1 MDSAQSVESS
11 NDFRS
16 DSSSLQSENVN
27 SPNEIDTKIEEHRH
41 LDGINSFGKLDQMK
55 YIYLIVFT
63 ETGEVIDHSPPL
75 RTPLI
80 SGEGVV
86 IPAPLIDQAI
96 QSEIISDEI
105 TQVQLR
111 TAHVNQE
118 NSGNIGVLIRDN
130 GVATQPKKSSI
141 KVKTVK
147 RSRGIKE
154 IDFPIEII
162 EICH

>member
-1 MDSAQSVESS
+1 M
-11 NDFRS
+11 
-16 DSSSLQSENVN
+16 
-27 SPNEIDTKIEEHRH
+27 
-41 LDGINSFGKLDQMK
+41 
-55 YIYLIVFT
+55 IVFT